1 MDNLQPISEA
11 TQVIPQTSDVAA
23 AYTRTLTKNTYMAYV
38 NTIKEFFS
46 VLDINEITKYQIQS
60 VTPDVANAW
69 ANEMVAAGLS
79 KGTVNRKLSA
89 MKNFY
94 TFLCRKH
101 IGWAD
106 YNPFDTSEG
115 CIRFKNASKE
125 YSDKRT
131 LTSDEIK
138 HFFDTIQNEFPESE
152 KDPRYIQTLRDLIV
166 CQILATTGA
175 RRDEIANLKIG
186 DLSFDYGRHIAT
198 ITGKG
203 DKSRIILITEPIWE
217 NIKKYL
223 RLRKLSLTDVEL
235 PLLIGHSNVCDNN
248 NCISGL
254 TVYRIVKKYAE
265 LSGLGVDDISPH
277 NFRHTFC
284 TQSLNMGADLDDV
297 ALLMGHA
304 TTRTTMRYDH
314 SSRAISRNTTESLS
328 ELFSVQAI

>member
-1 MDNLQPISEA
+1 MNNLQLKNDA
-11 TQVIPQTSDVAA
+11 TQIVPQTIDVAA
-23 AYTRTLTKNTYMAYV
+23 AYTRTLTKNTYAAYIA
-38 NTIKEFFS
+38 TIKEFFA
-46 VLDINEITKYQIQS
+46 VRDINEITIYQIKS

-94 TFLCRKH
+94 IFLCRKH
-101 IGWAD
+101 IGLAD
-106 YNPFDTSEG
+106 YNPFDTNEG

-138 HFFDTIQNEFPESE
+138 HFFNTIQNELPESE

-166 CQILATTGA
+166 CQLLATTGA
-175 RRDEIANLKIG
+175 RREEIANLKIG
-186 DLSFDYGRHIAT
+186 DLGFDYGRHIAN

-223 RLRKLSLTDVEL
+223 RLRKLSLTDVDK
-235 PLLIGHSNVCDNN
+235 PLLIAHSNACSDDK
-248 NCISGL
+248 CMSGL
-254 TVYRIVKKYAE
+254 TVYRIVKKYAD
-265 LSGLGVDDISPH
+265 LSGLGVDEISPH

-284 TQSLNMGADLDDV
+284 TQSLDMGADLDDV
-297 ALLMGHA
+297 ALLMGHS

-328 ELFSVQAI
+328 DMFSVQAI

>member
-1 MDNLQPISEA
+1 MNNLQLKNNA
-11 TQVIPQTSDVAA
+11 TQAMSQTLDVTA
-23 AYTRTLTKNTYMAYV
+23 AYTCTLTKNTRMSYV
-38 NTIKEFFS
+38 NTIKEFFA
-46 VLDINEITKYQIQS
+46 VRDISEITRYQIQS

-89 MKNFY
+89 LKNFY
-94 TFLCRKH
+94 TFLCRRH

-138 HFFDTIQNEFPESE
+138 HFFNTIQKELPESE
-152 KDPRYIQTLRDLIV
+152 RDPRYIQTLRDLIV
-166 CQILATTGA
+166 CQLLATTGA
-175 RRDEIANLKIG
+175 RRDEIANIKIG
-186 DLSFDYGRHIAT
+186 NLGFDYGRHIAT

-203 DKSRIILITEPIWE
+203 DKNRIILITEPIWE

-223 RLRKLSLTDVEL
+223 RLRHLTLADTEK
-235 PLLIGHSNVCDNN
+235 PLLIAHSNACTDD

-254 TVYRIVKKYAE
+254 TVYRIVKKYAD
-265 LSGLGVDDISPH
+265 LSGLGIDDISPH

-284 TQSLNMGADLDDV
+284 TQSLDMGADLDDV

-314 SSRAISRNTTESLS
+314 SARAISRNTTESLS
-328 ELFSVQAI
+328 DMFSVQAI